1 MNTTGNGSSI
11 QMPTGNRHIF
21 RALVLVG
28 LLVIALVG
36 FSTPK
41 QVNIRIDENLYT
53 TYTSKAYVGQLV
65 TEYIDLQ
72 TEMIINYDKGAALVD
87 EMEIIITTPKLLTIE
102 IGETQQTVTTSALQV
117 QDFLLEQE
125 LTEQNGYT
133 LVKMSPEAYLA
144 DQMILHLD
152 YTTYTEE
159 VITETIEPII
169 EYVED
174 EAMLEGE
181 EAIVQNGVE
190 TEIER
195 RYAVRTVND
204 EIVERTLTAEV
215 VLQPGKATIISV
227 GTKVVEPEPVVA
239 AVIANEAVVV
249 EPETQVLNTLAVK
262 MTFYGCQSCGS
273 ASGIPVDSD
282 TKLYQGMRILSADWS
297 ILPAGSIVN
306 VPGWG
311 QSIVLDTGVSGNHID
326 MFIGKDAVPSHGV
339 EHPTIEIIRLGW

>member
-41 QVNIRIDENLYT
+41 QVSIRIDENLYT

-215 VLQPGKATIISV
+215 VLQPGQATIISV
-227 GTKVVEPEPVVA
+227 GTKVVEPEPVAA

-282 TKLYQGMRILSADWS
+282 TK
-297 ILPAGSIVN
+297 
-306 VPGWG
+306 
-311 QSIVLDTGVSGNHID
+311 
-326 MFIGKDAVPSHGV
+326 
-339 EHPTIEIIRLGW
+339 